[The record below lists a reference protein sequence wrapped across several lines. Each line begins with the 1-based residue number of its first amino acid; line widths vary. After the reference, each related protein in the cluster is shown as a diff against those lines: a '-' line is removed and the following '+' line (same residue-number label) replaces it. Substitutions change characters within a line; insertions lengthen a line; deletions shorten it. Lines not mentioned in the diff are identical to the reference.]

1 MNTHPLRDRRE
12 FLAACAAFGLTPTLF
27 PGVLWSL
34 AKDKPAVTKEM
45 IDEAGAVAGVFIA
58 DDHKALMLDG
68 LNDQL
73 RQIEALRKVS
83 LPNAVAPAFHFDP
96 VPPGTPPPPPGERR
110 RMRMSDAPDVAV
122 PDKVEGL
129 AFATVREL
137 AELLRAGKVTSVAL
151 TEMYLSRL
159 KRLDKSLLAVIT
171 FTEERAL
178 AQARQADLEIAA
190 GKYRGPL

>member
-1 MNTHPLRDRRE
+1 MNPPPCRDRRE
-12 FLAACAAFGLTPTLF
+12 FLAACAAFGLTSTLF

-34 AKDKPAVTKEM
+34 AKDKPVVTKEM
-45 IDEAGAVAGVFIA
+45 IDEAGAVAGVIIA

-96 VPPGTPPPPPGERR
+96 VPPGAPHPPASGERR
-110 RMRMSDAPDVAV
+110 RMRMSDAPDVAL

-137 AELLRAGKVTSVAL
+137 AE
-151 TEMYLSRL
+151 
-159 KRLDKSLLAVIT
+159 
-171 FTEERAL
+171 
-178 AQARQADLEIAA
+178 
-190 GKYRGPL
+190 